1 MRLLS
6 QRKAALTALLFFSG
20 LSLFT
25 FAPRRGGAHEPVTT
39 AVRFNKEVVRI
50 FERSCL
56 GCHAA
61 GRIKA
66 DIPLGTY
73 EEARPWAKAI
83 KEEILEKRMPPYQAA
98 KGFGHLRHDYT
109 LAQRDVDLIV
119 SWVEGGAPKGE
130 DKDLP
135 PRTDDVEAW
144 PLGPPDSILQPAS
157 EARIAAEG
165 DDDHHTFAL
174 ATNLKE
180 DRRLSAIDF
189 KAGHGSVVHCASFDL
204 ERETGRRVEVER
216 LGNWVPGQAA
226 AAWPQG
232 FARPLP
238 AGARILL
245 RVHYRKNGGAARD
258 RSRVGLYFAEGPT
271 QPVRGV
277 VIKAPL
283 TRVPAGAEKHRVR
296 SSFLVTSP
304 SQALAIRPRPFPF
317 ARSVTALAYRPD
329 GTVEPLVRV
338 TDLRH
343 DWQPTYYFKR
353 PAALP
358 RGTRIEVTTEFNNSD
373 SNPNNPHRPP
383 RTISFDG
390 ELCEVYLAGR

>member
-6 QRKAALTALLFFSG
+6 QRKAALMALLFFSG

-25 FAPRRGGAHEPVTT
+25 LAPRRGGAHEPVTT

-98 KGFGHLRHDYT
+98 KGFGRLRHDYT
-109 LAQRDVDLIV
+109 LSQRDVDLIV

-130 DKDLP
+130 EKDLP
-135 PRTDDVEAW
+135 PRAEAAEAW
-144 PLGPPDSILQPAS
+144 PLGPPDLILQPAS
-157 EARIAAEG
+157 EASIAAEG
-165 DDDHHTFAL
+165 NDDHHTFTL
-174 ATNLKE
+174 ATNLQE
-180 DRRLSAIDF
+180 GRWLAAIDF
-189 KAGHGSVVHCASFDL
+189 KAGHGAVVHCASFDL

-216 LGNWVPGQAA
+216 LGNWVPGQVA

-232 FARPLP
+232 FAQPLP

-245 RVHYRKNGGAARD
+245 RVHYRKNGEAARD
-258 RSRVGLYFAEGPT
+258 RSRVGLYFAKEPA
-271 QPVRGV
+271 QPVRS
-277 VIKAPL
+277 VIIQAPL
-283 TRVPAGAEKHRVR
+283 TRVTAGAERHRVR
-296 SSFLVTSP
+296 ASFLVTSP
-304 SQALAIRPRPFPF
+304 SQAVAVRPLPYPF
-317 ARSVTALAYRPD
+317 ARSVTAVAYRPD

-343 DWQPTYYFKR
+343 DWQPTYHFKR
-353 PAALP
+353 PVALP
-358 RGTRIEVTTEFNNSD
+358 RGARIEVTAEFNNSD
-373 SNPNNPHRPP
+373 ANPNNPHRPP

-390 ELCEVYLAGR
+390 ELCEVYLAER